1 MGYWRSYSAGNGSQ
15 AGSRGEVTVSFADRL
30 RQQAPLLA
38 GWAAAALGFSVPV
51 STTADSV
58 LLVLLLLS
66 WGISGNVRERLCV
79 ALRHPAAVMGGGMF
93 LLIAAGSLYGES
105 PFNNRMRI
113 LFKYEDFLL
122 PVVFLSVFA
131 NQEVRALAVRAFGLV
146 SGVILLLSLILAA
159 GLVEGGGWLH
169 GSQDDASVFKLR
181 ITHSVLM
188 AFAAFVFS
196 LEAERET
203 NRWKSAG
210 FWGLSLLAG
219 MDVLFFVKSQTGQMV
234 LLALVVYWCCRH
246 FGAKGIAV
254 GVCVALFAMMVSF
267 QVSSSFRDRLEKSLY
282 QAGVITADRPE
293 LVDPSVSVGLRL
305 GWYKDASTIIA
316 EHPILGVG
324 TGSFPYAYARLGG
337 GKAVHSLAHPHNQYL
352 LTAAELGFPGLFS
365 LLVVLAGFWWLTWQ
379 VEDSFYQQI
388 GQGVLILMSV
398 GCLTNSLLLDH
409 AEGLFFMWALCIG
422 LAEMKP
428 RRAVEAC

>member
-1 MGYWRSYSAGNGSQ
+1 MAGNGPQ
-15 AGSRGEVTVSFADRL
+15 VGSRGEVTVPFADRL
-30 RQQAPLLA
+30 RQQAPVWA

-58 LLVLLLLS
+58 LLVLLLLF
-66 WGISGNVRERLCV
+66 WGISGNVRERLSA
-79 ALRHPAAVMGGGMF
+79 ALRHPAAVMGVGMF
-93 LLIAAGSLYGES
+93 LLIGVGSLHGES
-105 PFNNRMRI
+105 PLNTRMKI

-122 PVVFLSVFA
+122 PVIFLSVFA
-131 NQEVRALAVRAFGLV
+131 RREVRALAVRAFGV
-146 SGVILLLSLILAA
+146 ASCGILLLSLSLAA
-159 GLVEGGGWLH
+159 GLIEGGGWLH

-203 NRWKSAG
+203 DRWKKTG
-210 FWGLSLLAG
+210 FFGLSLLAG
-219 MDVLFFVKSQTGQMV
+219 VDVLFFVKSQTGQMV
-234 LLALVVYWCCRH
+234 LLALIVYWCCRH
-246 FGAKGIAV
+246 LGAKGIAV
-254 GVCVALFAMMVSF
+254 GVCAALLAVIVSF

-282 QAGVITADRPE
+282 QAGVITTDRPE

-305 GWYKDASTIIA
+305 GWYKSASTIIA

-324 TGSFPYAYARLGG
+324 TGSFPYAYARVGG
-337 GKAVHSLAHPHNQYL
+337 DNAHQSLAHPHNQYL
-352 LTAAELGFPGLFS
+352 LTAAELGLPGLLS
-365 LLVVLAGFWWLTWQ
+365 LLAMLAGFWWLTWQ
-379 VEDSFYQQI
+379 IEDSFYQQV
-388 GQGVLILMSV
+388 GQGVLILMGI

-422 LAEMKP
+422 LAEIKP
-428 RRAVEAC
+428 CRTLVAC